1 MVQQMTLKI
10 VESVIQLRG
19 DAGVRQLDGVEV
31 ALATNSGSAAQHFEA
46 ALLGRL

>member
-10 VESVIQLRG
+10 IESVVQLRG
-19 DAGVRQLDGVEV
+19 DAGGRQLGGVEV
-31 ALATNSGSAAQHFEA
+31 ALATNSGSAAQHFEV